1 MTEAASEPASAP
13 SHAPPS
19 ATKPPVKDEI
29 LARLRECYDP
39 EIPVNIVDLGLIYL
53 LEISPEGRVTIN
65 MTLTAVGCPVAGWM
79 QEQVRDRVASMDGVS
94 SADVNV
100 VFEPPWDTSKVTPE
114 GREQL
119 LAMGF
124 PV

>member
-1 MTEAASEPASAP
+1 VEPANAAVP
-13 SHAPPS
+13 TTPGDDPKLHKMRIDIVEA
-19 ATKPPVKDEI
+19 
-29 LARLRECYDP
+29 LRQCYDP
-39 EIPVNIVDLGLIYL
+39 EIPVNIVDLGLIYQL
-53 LEISPEGRVTIN
+53 DILPEGRVNVN

-79 QEQVRDRVASMDGVS
+79 QEQVRDKVLTVEGVRE
-94 SADVNV
+94 ATVNV
-100 VFEPPWDTSKVTPE
+100 IFDPPWDTKKLTPE

>member
-1 MTEAASEPASAP
+1 M
-13 SHAPPS
+13 APP
-19 ATKPPVKDEI
+19 TKEQLLQALKD
-29 LARLRECYDP
+29 CYDP

-53 LEISPEGRVTIN
+53 LDIAPEGRVTIN

-79 QEQVRDRVASMDGVS
+79 QEQVRDKCLNVPGVTD
-94 SADVNV
+94 AAVNI
-100 VFEPPWDTSKVTPE
+100 VFEPPWSPTKLTPD

>member
-1 MTEAASEPASAP
+1 VTTTAAAAP
-13 SHAPPS
+13 QPTAATPPS
-19 ATKPPVKDEI
+19 KDHI
-29 LARLRECYDP
+29 LTVLRECYDP

-53 LEISPEGRVTIN
+53 LDVAPDGRVTCN
-65 MTLTAVGCPVAGWM
+65 MTLTAVGCPVSGWM
-79 QEQVRDRVASMDGVS
+79 QEQVQSKIQSLPGVKE
-94 SADVNV
+94 ANVNI
-100 VFEPPWDTSKVTPE
+100 VFEPPWDPTKLTPE

>member
-1 MTEAASEPASAP
+1 MTLP
-13 SHAPPS
+13 
-19 ATKPPVKDEI
+19 TKDE
-29 LARLRECYDP
+29 LLTALHECYDP

-53 LEISPEGRVTIN
+53 LDVSPEGRVTLN

-79 QEQVRDRVASMDGVS
+79 QEQVRAKLLAVPGVTD
-94 SADVNV
+94 AAVNV
-100 VFEPPWDTSKVTPE
+100 VFDPPWSPAKLTPE

>member
-1 MTEAASEPASAP
+1 MEQPMVP
-13 SHAPPS
+13 PPS
-19 ATKPPVKDEI
+19 KDDI
-29 LARLRECYDP
+29 LAQLRECYDP

-53 LEISPEGRVTIN
+53 LDITPEGRVTVN
-65 MTLTAVGCPVAGWM
+65 MTLTAVGCPVSGWM
-79 QEQVRDRVASMDGVS
+79 QQQVEDKVKGIPGVTEAS
-94 SADVNV
+94 VNI
-100 VFEPPWDTSKVTPE
+100 VFEPPWDTKKLTLE